1 VLYNVCA
8 AFFVQMNYRQSQKKN
23 HKCRYVNSKN
33 KILAEELVETN
44 EVPFGEKTIKAKPN
58 LDALLML
65 LSLKEN
71 L

>member
-1 VLYNVCA
+1 
-8 AFFVQMNYRQSQKKN
+8 
-23 HKCRYVNSKN
+23 
-33 KILAEELVETN
+33 LAEELVETN